1 MGRCQLKIYA
11 KDITGREAVLF
22 VRSNPFAILGWGG
35 ALYVTE
41 GSTGKKF
48 RYDTLT
54 EFFIDWEVLGSRQH
68 QIPVPFL
75 RDKVGMGTIVGEV
88 LAWFHILPDTSC
100 GCSDRKTWF
109 NWLAAAVPMWGYVE
123 DGIQE

>member
-68 QIPVPFL
+68 QIPVPL
-75 RDKVGMGTIVGEV
+75 V